1 LLEKAKNSLP
11 FPNFDSEAVI
21 ALEEFKELTEQEKTK
36 LRETAKD
43 KRKYLKKHPEKMQ
56 KIKSSLAEEIKND
69 GMKVGG
75 KIPTPVQ
82 KLQSYI
88 EIYTDRLDSADSYEN
103 RLSLMKHWNREEH
116 LSLVHHF
123 S

>member
-1 LLEKAKNSLP
+1 
-11 FPNFDSEAVI
+11 
-21 ALEEFKELTEQEKTK
+21 
-36 LRETAKD
+36 
-43 KRKYLKKHPEKMQ
+43 M
-56 KIKSSLAEEIKND
+56 AEEIKND
-69 GMKVGG
+69 GLKVGG

-103 RLSLMKHWNREEH
+103 RLSLMRYWNREEH

-123 S
+123 SQLNMIPSNF